1 MILLQAA
8 SLPAFTASENEKIRY
23 KRCLSAVHLS
33 ATRFMAYSRRGK
45 RRRLKIPMAA
55 RTILVMVVVAIV
67 IFGSACLAGDSG
79 SEGTFSKIDAD
90 QTIRDLSSFE
100 KAPFKLAKEYD
111 VSELPMAN
119 AAYKIFFTP
128 PDSQPIQYEL
138 RIYTDHVSAVEKG
151 IEYAEEVTGA
161 DALLRSADV
170 RWDEGTNDR
179 RGGGAARG
187 SLTPLYGDYA
197 IIGNVIILCQGRNST
212 QSLNRCEALLLA
224 VGIGK

>member
-1 MILLQAA
+1 MAHSQHGKQ
-8 SLPAFTASENEKIRY
+8 KIV
-23 KRCLSAVHLS
+23 KMPTIS
-33 ATRFMAYSRRGK
+33 
-45 RRRLKIPMAA
+45 P
-55 RTILVMVVVAIV
+55 TILGMVVVAIA
-67 IFGSACLAGDSG
+67 IFGSACLAGDSD
-79 SEGTFSKIDAD
+79 SEGTFSKINAD
-90 QTIRDLSSFE
+90 QTFRDLSSFE

-111 VSELPMAN
+111 VSELPMAT
-119 AAYKIFFTP
+119 AAYKVFFTP
-128 PDSQPIQYEL
+128 PDSQPIQDEL
-138 RIYTDHVSAVEKG
+138 RIYPDHMSAVEKG

>member
-1 MILLQAA
+1 M
-8 SLPAFTASENEKIRY
+8 T
-23 KRCLSAVHLS
+23 
-33 ATRFMAYSRRGK
+33 
-45 RRRLKIPMAA
+45 A

-79 SEGTFSKIDAD
+79 SEGTFSKINAD

-100 KAPFKLAKEYD
+100 KAPFKLSKEYD
-111 VSELPMAN
+111 VSALPMAN
-119 AAYKIFFTP
+119 AAYKGFFTP
-128 PDSQPIQYEL
+128 PDSKPIQYEL
-138 RIYTDHVSAVEKG
+138 RIYPDHKSAVEKG

-197 IIGNVIILCQGRNST
+197 IIGNVIMLCQGRNST

>member
-1 MILLQAA
+1 MAHSQHGKQ
-8 SLPAFTASENEKIRY
+8 KIV
-23 KRCLSAVHLS
+23 KMPTIS
-33 ATRFMAYSRRGK
+33 
-45 RRRLKIPMAA
+45 P
-55 RTILVMVVVAIV
+55 TILGMVVIAIA
-67 IFGSACLAGDSG
+67 IFGSACLAGDSD
-79 SEGTFSKIDAD
+79 SEGTFSKINAD
-90 QTIRDLSSFE
+90 QTFRDLSSFE

-111 VSELPMAN
+111 VSELPMAT
-119 AAYKIFFTP
+119 AAYKVFFTP

-138 RIYTDHVSAVEKG
+138 RIYPDHMSAVEKG
-151 IEYAEEVTGA
+151 VEYAEEVTGA

>member
-1 MILLQAA
+1 M
-8 SLPAFTASENEKIRY
+8 TAS
-23 KRCLSAVHLS
+23 
-33 ATRFMAYSRRGK
+33 T
-45 RRRLKIPMAA
+45 IP
-55 RTILVMVVVAIV
+55 LMVVIAIG
-67 IFGSACLAGDSG
+67 IFESSCSSNDSAGEDI
-79 SEGTFSKIDAD
+79 FSQINAD
-90 QTIRDLSSFE
+90 QTFRDLSNFE

-111 VSELPMAN
+111 VSALPMAN
-119 AAYKIFFTP
+119 AAYMGYFTP
-128 PDSQPIQYEL
+128 PDSEPIQYEL
-138 RIYTDHVSAVEKG
+138 RIYPDHMSAVEKG

-224 VGIGK
+224 AGIGK

>member
-1 MILLQAA
+1 M
-8 SLPAFTASENEKIRY
+8 T
-23 KRCLSAVHLS
+23 
-33 ATRFMAYSRRGK
+33 
-45 RRRLKIPMAA
+45 A

-79 SEGTFSKIDAD
+79 SEGTFSKINAD

-119 AAYKIFFTP
+119 AAYEVFFTP

-138 RIYTDHVSAVEKG
+138 RIYPDHVSAIEKG
-151 IEYAEEVTGA
+151 VEYAEEVTGE
-161 DALLRSADV
+161 DALLRSDDV
-170 RWDEGTNDR
+170 RWDEGTKDR
-179 RGGGAARG
+179 RGGGAFRG
-187 SLTPLYGDYA
+187 RLTPLYGDYTV
-197 IIGNVIILCQGRNST
+197 IGNVIMLCEGRDST
-212 QSLNRCEALLLA
+212 QSLNRCESLLLA

>member
-1 MILLQAA
+1 MTHSQHGKQ
-8 SLPAFTASENEKIRY
+8 KIV
-23 KRCLSAVHLS
+23 KMPTIS
-33 ATRFMAYSRRGK
+33 
-45 RRRLKIPMAA
+45 P
-55 RTILVMVVVAIV
+55 TILGMVVVAIA
-67 IFGSACLAGDSG
+67 ILGSACLAGDSD
-79 SEGTFSKIDAD
+79 SEGTFSKINAD
-90 QTIRDLSSFE
+90 QTFRDLSSFE

-111 VSELPMAN
+111 VSELPMAT
-119 AAYKIFFTP
+119 AAYKVFFTP

-138 RIYTDHVSAVEKG
+138 RIYPDHMSAVEKG

>member
-1 MILLQAA
+1 MAHSQLGKQ
-8 SLPAFTASENEKIRY
+8 KIV
-23 KRCLSAVHLS
+23 KMPTIS
-33 ATRFMAYSRRGK
+33 
-45 RRRLKIPMAA
+45 P
-55 RTILVMVVVAIV
+55 TILGMVVVAIA
-67 IFGSACLAGDSG
+67 IFGSACLAGDSD
-79 SEGTFSKIDAD
+79 SEGTFSKINAD
-90 QTIRDLSSFE
+90 QTFRDLSSFE

-111 VSELPMAN
+111 VSELPMAT
-119 AAYKIFFTP
+119 AAYKVFFTP

-138 RIYTDHVSAVEKG
+138 RIYPDHMSAVEKG

>member
-1 MILLQAA
+1 MAHSQHGKQ
-8 SLPAFTASENEKIRY
+8 KIV
-23 KRCLSAVHLS
+23 KMPTIS
-33 ATRFMAYSRRGK
+33 
-45 RRRLKIPMAA
+45 P
-55 RTILVMVVVAIV
+55 TILGMVVVAIA
-67 IFGSACLAGDSG
+67 IFGSACLAGDSD
-79 SEGTFSKIDAD
+79 SEGTFSKINAD
-90 QTIRDLSSFE
+90 QTFRDLSSFE

-111 VSELPMAN
+111 VSELPMAT
-119 AAYKIFFTP
+119 AAYKVFFTP

-138 RIYTDHVSAVEKG
+138 RIYPDHMSAVEKG

-161 DALLRSADV
+161 NALLRSADV

-197 IIGNVIILCQGRNST
+197 IIGNVIILCQGCNST

-224 VGIGK
+224 VEIGK

>member
-1 MILLQAA
+1 MAHSQHGKQ
-8 SLPAFTASENEKIRY
+8 KIV
-23 KRCLSAVHLS
+23 KMPTIS
-33 ATRFMAYSRRGK
+33 
-45 RRRLKIPMAA
+45 P
-55 RTILVMVVVAIV
+55 TILGMVVVAIA
-67 IFGSACLAGDSG
+67 IFGSACLAGDSD
-79 SEGTFSKIDAD
+79 SEGTFSKINAD
-90 QTIRDLSSFE
+90 QTFRDLSSFE

-111 VSELPMAN
+111 VSELPMAT
-119 AAYKIFFTP
+119 AAYKVFFTP

-138 RIYTDHVSAVEKG
+138 RIYPDHMSAVEKG

-224 VGIGK
+224 AGIGE

>member
-1 MILLQAA
+1 MAHSQHGKQ
-8 SLPAFTASENEKIRY
+8 KIV
-23 KRCLSAVHLS
+23 KMPTIS
-33 ATRFMAYSRRGK
+33 
-45 RRRLKIPMAA
+45 P
-55 RTILVMVVVAIV
+55 TILGMVVVAIA
-67 IFGSACLAGDSG
+67 IFGSACLAGDSD
-79 SEGTFSKIDAD
+79 SEGTFSKINAD
-90 QTIRDLSSFE
+90 QTFRDLSSFE

-111 VSELPMAN
+111 VSELPMAT
-119 AAYKIFFTP
+119 AAYKVFFTP

-138 RIYTDHVSAVEKG
+138 RIYPDHMSAVEKG

-224 VGIGK
+224 VGIDK

>member
-1 MILLQAA
+1 M
-8 SLPAFTASENEKIRY
+8 T
-23 KRCLSAVHLS
+23 
-33 ATRFMAYSRRGK
+33 
-45 RRRLKIPMAA
+45 A

-79 SEGTFSKIDAD
+79 SEGIFSKINAD

-138 RIYTDHVSAVEKG
+138 RIYPDHVSAVEKG

-212 QSLNRCEALLLA
+212 QSLNRCEALLFA

>member
-1 MILLQAA
+1 MAHSQHGKQ
-8 SLPAFTASENEKIRY
+8 KIV
-23 KRCLSAVHLS
+23 KMPTIS
-33 ATRFMAYSRRGK
+33 
-45 RRRLKIPMAA
+45 P
-55 RTILVMVVVAIV
+55 TILGMVVVAIA
-67 IFGSACLAGDSG
+67 IFGSACLAGDSD
-79 SEGTFSKIDAD
+79 SEGTFSKINAD
-90 QTIRDLSSFE
+90 QTFRDLSSFE

-111 VSELPMAN
+111 VSELPMAT
-119 AAYKIFFTP
+119 AAYKVFFTP

-138 RIYTDHVSAVEKG
+138 RIYPDHMSAVEQG

-197 IIGNVIILCQGRNST
+197 IIGNVIMLCQGRNST

-224 VGIGK
+224 VGIGG

>member
-1 MILLQAA
+1 MAHSQHGKQ
-8 SLPAFTASENEKIRY
+8 KIV
-23 KRCLSAVHLS
+23 KMPTIS
-33 ATRFMAYSRRGK
+33 
-45 RRRLKIPMAA
+45 P
-55 RTILVMVVVAIV
+55 TILGMVVVAIA
-67 IFGSACLAGDSG
+67 IFGSACLAGDSD
-79 SEGTFSKIDAD
+79 SEGTFSKINAD
-90 QTIRDLSSFE
+90 QTFRDLSSFE

-111 VSELPMAN
+111 VSELPMAT
-119 AAYKIFFTP
+119 AAYKVFFTP

-138 RIYTDHVSAVEKG
+138 RIYPDHMSAVEKG

-161 DALLRSADV
+161 DALLRSVDV

>member
-1 MILLQAA
+1 MAHSQHGKQ
-8 SLPAFTASENEKIRY
+8 KIV
-23 KRCLSAVHLS
+23 KMPTIS
-33 ATRFMAYSRRGK
+33 
-45 RRRLKIPMAA
+45 P
-55 RTILVMVVVAIV
+55 TILGMVVVAIA
-67 IFGSACLAGDSG
+67 IFGSACLAGDSD
-79 SEGTFSKIDAD
+79 SEGTFSKINAE
-90 QTIRDLSSFE
+90 QTFRDLSSFE

-111 VSELPMAN
+111 VSELPMAT
-119 AAYKIFFTP
+119 AAYKVFFTP

-138 RIYTDHVSAVEKG
+138 RIYPDHMSAVEKG

>member
-1 MILLQAA
+1 MAHSQHGKQ
-8 SLPAFTASENEKIRY
+8 KIV
-23 KRCLSAVHLS
+23 KMPTIS
-33 ATRFMAYSRRGK
+33 
-45 RRRLKIPMAA
+45 P
-55 RTILVMVVVAIV
+55 TILGMVVVAIA
-67 IFGSACLAGDSG
+67 IFGSACLAGDSD
-79 SEGTFSKIDAD
+79 SEGTFSKINAD
-90 QTIRDLSSFE
+90 QTFRDLSSFE

-111 VSELPMAN
+111 VSELPMAT
-119 AAYKIFFTP
+119 AAYKVFFTP

-138 RIYTDHVSAVEKG
+138 RIYPDHMSAVEKG

-197 IIGNVIILCQGRNST
+197 IIGNVIMLCQGRNST

>member
-1 MILLQAA
+1 MAHSQHGKQ
-8 SLPAFTASENEKIRY
+8 KIV
-23 KRCLSAVHLS
+23 KMPTIS
-33 ATRFMAYSRRGK
+33 
-45 RRRLKIPMAA
+45 P
-55 RTILVMVVVAIV
+55 TILGMVVVAIA
-67 IFGSACLAGDSG
+67 IFGSACLAGDSD
-79 SEGTFSKIDAD
+79 SEGTFSKINAD
-90 QTIRDLSSFE
+90 QTFRDLSSFE

-111 VSELPMAN
+111 VSELPMAT
-119 AAYKIFFTP
+119 AAYKVFFTP

-138 RIYTDHVSAVEKG
+138 LIYPDHMSAVEKG

>member
-1 MILLQAA
+1 MAHSQHGKQ
-8 SLPAFTASENEKIRY
+8 KIV
-23 KRCLSAVHLS
+23 KMPTIS
-33 ATRFMAYSRRGK
+33 
-45 RRRLKIPMAA
+45 P
-55 RTILVMVVVAIV
+55 TILGMVVVAIA
-67 IFGSACLAGDSG
+67 IFGSACLAGDSD
-79 SEGTFSKIDAD
+79 SEGTFSKINAD
-90 QTIRDLSSFE
+90 QTFRDLSSFE

-111 VSELPMAN
+111 VSELPMAT
-119 AAYKIFFTP
+119 AAYKVFFTP

-138 RIYTDHVSAVEKG
+138 RIYPDHMSAVEKG

>member
-1 MILLQAA
+1 MAHFQHGKQ
-8 SLPAFTASENEKIRY
+8 KIV
-23 KRCLSAVHLS
+23 KMPTIS
-33 ATRFMAYSRRGK
+33 
-45 RRRLKIPMAA
+45 P
-55 RTILVMVVVAIV
+55 TILGMVVVAIA
-67 IFGSACLAGDSG
+67 IFGSACLAGDSD
-79 SEGTFSKIDAD
+79 SEGTFSKINAD
-90 QTIRDLSSFE
+90 QTFRDLSSFE

-111 VSELPMAN
+111 VSELPMAT
-119 AAYKIFFTP
+119 AAYKVFFTP

-138 RIYTDHVSAVEKG
+138 RIYPDHMSAVEKG

-197 IIGNVIILCQGRNST
+197 IIGNVIMLCQGRNST